1 MDDRHERGLDAYASQ
16 FEIPRET
23 VREHLTALVGAR
35 MAEEAILTAGAAWV
49 DDCLSLRE
57 RSLVVLTSLI
67 TMGGLE
73 ARLRPHVR
81 LALKHGATPDELEA
95 LTALLAVYAGFA
107 KASVGAEV
115 IRDELARLRAGDH

>member
-23 VREHLTALVGAR
+23 VREHLTALVGGR

-49 DDCLSLRE
+49 DDCLSLRD

-67 TMGGLE
+67 TQGGLE

-81 LALKHGATPDELEA
+81 LALKHGATPAELEA
-95 LTALLAVYAGFA
+95 LTALLAV
-107 KASVGAEV
+107 
-115 IRDELARLRAGDH
+115 